1 MGLLT
6 NRKDLHMGKSKVK
19 LSYNSPVILTFA
31 GVCLAALILNW
42 ITRGW
47 SNRILFIC
55 YGRAS
60 LLDPLTY
67 LRVFSYVFG
76 HANFSHFAGNMTMLL
91 LVGPIV
97 EERFGSWNL
106 CIMMGVT
113 ALAGGILNMLFF
125 STGILGASGIVFML
139 IILSAFTNM
148 KKGEIPLTLI
158 IIALIYLGKEVYSGI
173 FVEDNVSHFGHLCG
187 GFSALGFGAY
197 FYKKKFENQ
206 LH

>member
-1 MGLLT
+1 MNNKKL
-6 NRKDLHMGKSKVK
+6 K

-31 GVCLAALILNW
+31 AACLVTLILDW
-42 ITRGW
+42 ITKGFT
-47 SNRILFIC
+47 NRLLFVC
-55 YGRAS
+55 YGHAS

-67 LRVFSYVFG
+67 LRAFSYVFG

-97 EERFGSWNL
+97 EERYGSWNL

-158 IIALIYLGKEVYSGI
+158 LIAVIYLGQEIYSGI
-173 FVEDNVSHFGHLCG
+173 TVNDNVSHFGHICG
-187 GFSALGFGAY
+187 GVSGLGFGAW
-197 FYKKKFENQ
+197 FYKKKFEMMR
-206 LH
+206 

>member
-1 MGLLT
+1 MSNKKFKLT
-6 NRKDLHMGKSKVK
+6 
-19 LSYNSPVILTFA
+19 YNSPVILTFA
-31 GVCLAALILNW
+31 GICLLALILNW

-47 SNRILFIC
+47 SNRLFFIC
-55 YGRAS
+55 YGHAS

-67 LRVFSYVFG
+67 LRAFCYVFG

-106 CIMMGVT
+106 CIMMVVT
-113 ALAGGILNMLFF
+113 ALAGGILNMIFF
-125 STGILGASGIVFML
+125 NTGILGASGIVFML

-158 IIALIYLGKEVYSGI
+158 IIAVIYLGQELYSGI
-173 FVEDNVSHFGHLCG
+173 FVNDNVSHFGHLCG
-187 GFSALGFGAY
+187 GFSGLGFGAY
-197 FYKKKFENQ
+197 FYKMKFDGT
-206 LH
+206 